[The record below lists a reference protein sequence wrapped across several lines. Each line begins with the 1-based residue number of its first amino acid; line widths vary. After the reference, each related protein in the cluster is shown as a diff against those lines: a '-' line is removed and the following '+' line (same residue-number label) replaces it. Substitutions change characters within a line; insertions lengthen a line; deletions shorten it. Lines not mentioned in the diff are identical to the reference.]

1 MYNTTYLLLE
11 YSCAEHL
18 NTGTQAIAYTNT
30 SVTQKI
36 SKLHI
41 GFLIWCDNLKITLSD
56 LGHKTC
62 NLLLILK

>member
-1 MYNTTYLLLE
+1 MYNTTSLLLE

-41 GFLIWCDNLKITLSD
+41 GFLIWCDNLKITD